1 MTKSKTQEATRAK
14 MLGPWLT
21 AALKLSKGFEEVRQ
35 QLLDWCGAGEAAVA
49 TASPRASAASVATQ
63 AASGVIADDED
74 EDI

>member
-35 QLLDWCGAGEAAVA
+35 QLLDWCGGGEAVA
-49 TASPRASAASVATQ
+49 TASPRASAAAVATQ